1 MVQPLEELQ
10 NEAQIIRSKPP
21 LKMTYE
27 EFLNWAIQE
36 ETYAE
41 WVNGEAIFLPSVTSE
56 HQELGSFLLTTI
68 YLFVEKYH
76 KGKVFY
82 SVFQMKTAPQGNSR
96 LADLFFVA
104 NKNLSHLKKYYFD
117 GGADLVVEI
126 TTPESRARDRGDKF
140 YEYEEG
146 GVSEYWLLDP
156 VRKQAEFYHRDENG
170 IYQLLPVD
178 ENGIF
183 HSREIEGLWLKV
195 EWLWQSPLPTVFDV
209 MKAWGLM

>member
-10 NEAQIIRSKPP
+10 NEAQIIRSTSP

-27 EFLNWAIQE
+27 EFLNWAIKE

-41 WVNGEAIFLPSVTSE
+41 WANGEAVFLPAVTSE

-68 YLFVEKYH
+68 YLFVEKH
-76 KGKVFY
+76 QRGKVFY
-82 SVFQMKTAPQGNSR
+82 SVFQMKTVPKGNSR
-96 LADLFFVA
+96 LPDLFFVA
-104 NKNLSHLKKYYFD
+104 NRNLSQLKQYYFD
-117 GGADLVVEI
+117 GAADLVVEI
-126 TTPESRARDRGDKF
+126 MTPESRARDRGEKF

-146 GVSEYWLLDP
+146 DVQEYWLLDP

-170 IYQLLPVD
+170 IYQLLLVD
-178 ENGIF
+178 ENGVF
-183 HSREIEGLWLKV
+183 RSREIDGLWLKV